1 MALNDLILDLK
12 ASSDFNEIKRKLARA
27 NASTVDTSTIVVS
40 DPVNQSF
47 TAISRNLTTKAAE
60 TKYID
65 KQDYLGVVLF
75 VEKPSGSMPLP
86 KIYVDIPGQEFER
99 IAHPDLLNALAS
111 NSPDILQAIDHKAF
125 YPISE
130 GLIQSDYPSPND
142 IVRVRVPKNY
152 FNSQNTNPTDNLYLG
167 IFLKNKYIYPSKDS
181 ESANKGS
188 SDLLQLVKDKVA
200 SALNSKPP
208 TGRNIEV
215 FNKLKEKLSNF
226 NLSDAKIAAFV
237 GNFQQ
242 ESNLKSDI
250 ENSIGAFGI
259 AQWLYSRKDQL
270 KQFAILQGKPIA
282 DLDLQLDF
290 VVEELKTEQK
300 KVLKQLSKIPVGI
313 DEKEEAAEAAY
324 IIRRFYE
331 RPGESEARDDK
342 RIQYS
347 LDTLEA
353 VQAQQKLQTEEDPSS
368 ISATVN
374 EAPSTNIGTNQSP
387 PVNRPKMLLRD
398 FTVDKA
404 NGIRTTAN
412 LGSGIIRVRE
422 DIVQDLAFIKDKLN
436 QYNIALTCENQD
448 IKINNNKIS
457 LLAKVGLEVR
467 LNPYAGLSSENN
479 LDIDDYFVGPDYS
492 RPVGNGYKLIVYGNV
507 RRNIKYFDEQ
517 YVPKQQIIDVYD
529 PRNLNSNGPPSIKK
543 IFKSV
548 INITKIFEDRGF
560 VAVLPRQEFFL
571 YSDLEKSNWNI
582 FQKASKIIV
591 GYSYKELLSTVYYDN
606 GEPIWKTSDLK
617 WDGNKFI

>member
-1 MALNDLILDLK
+1 LALNDLILDLK

-27 NASTVDTSTIVVS
+27 NATAIDTSNSIVL
-40 DPVNQSF
+40 DITNQSYI
-47 TAISRNLTTKAAE
+47 AKAQKLESKLLE

-99 IAHPDLLNALAS
+99 IDHPDPFNVLAS

-167 IFLKNKYIYPSKDS
+167 IFLKNKYIYPSK
-181 ESANKGS
+181 ETANNNKKS
-188 SDLLQLVKDKVA
+188 SDFLQLIKDKT
-200 SALNSKPP
+200 SPPLQNKPP
-208 TGRNIEV
+208 VNRNIEV

-259 AQWLYSRKDQL
+259 GQWLGSRKEEL
-270 KQFAILQGKPIA
+270 KKFAILQGKPIT
-282 DLDLQLDF
+282 DLDLQVDF
-290 VVEELKTEQK
+290 IAHELNTTEK

-331 RPGESEARDDK
+331 RPGESEARDDN

-353 VQAQQKLQTEEDPSS
+353 IQTQQKLQTEQEQPSMTARVS
-368 ISATVN
+368 ETS
-374 EAPSTNIGTNQSP
+374 STNSASNNSP

-412 LGSGIIRVRE
+412 LGSGVIRVRE

-560 VAVLPRQEFFL
+560 VAVLPKQEFFL

-606 GEPIWKTSDLK
+606 GESIWKTSDLK